1 MINNDKLEA
10 FFFIL
15 NRDYLPFGK
24 IEEIFKNHVDK
35 ISEENKPIFDDKNL
49 QEYCKSQIKKLESDK
64 K

>member
-1 MINNDKLEA
+1 MIDKEKLET

-24 IEEIFKNHVDK
+24 VEEIFKNHVDRVC
-35 ISEENKPIFDDKNL
+35 EENKPIFDDKNL
-49 QEYCKSQIKKLESDK
+49 HEYCKSQIKKLESDK